1 MIEIV
6 PAKPASI
13 GSPCVNVCTLDDA
26 TGWCRG
32 CGRTIG
38 EISNWSAKPPA
49 ERRAIRAT
57 LPVRMA
63 ALATAGAYGS
73 SAAGK

>member
-6 PAKPASI
+6 PAEPVSI
-13 GSPCVNVCTLDDA
+13 ASPCTNICTLDDA

-32 CGRTIG
+32 CGRTIT

-49 ERRAIRAT
+49 ERLTIRAA
-57 LPVRMA
+57 LPARMA
-63 ALATAGAYGS
+63 ALA
-73 SAAGK
+73 AAFPDRDG

>member
-6 PAKPASI
+6 PAEPASI
-13 GSPCVNVCTLDDA
+13 ASPCVNICALDDA

-38 EISNWSAKPPA
+38 EISNWSAKPSA
-49 ERRAIRAT
+49 ERRAIRAA
-57 LPVRMA
+57 LPARMA
-63 ALATAGAYGS
+63 MLADGAYRS